1 MYLDPP
7 YLYETRKHKKI
18 YEHEMS
24 NDDHKQLLEIINGL
38 QANVLISGYDNELYN
53 TYLGKW
59 NKSQNI
65 SVDEA
70 GNKRT
75 ECLWFNYNSRQFDLF
90 NEGVGN
96 EC

>member
-18 YEHEMS
+18 YENEMS
-24 NDDHKQLLEIINGL
+24 DNEHRQLLEIITSL
-38 QANVLISGYDNELYN
+38 KANVLISGYDNELYG

-59 NKSQNI
+59 NKNLNI

-90 NEGVGN
+90 SQGGGN
-96 EC
+96 AG